1 MAKITTKTTKAITIN
16 LNQKTGVFSSIYNK
30 IKGNEAVNQPNQKEI
45 INLRQLLSNEK
56 AKLIHAIKTQN
67 PDSIYE
73 LSRILKRDF
82 KAVRHDIKL
91 LEQFGFVELLISQK
105 DGRERLKPIIS
116 VDKIIFTINL

>member
-16 LNQKTGVFSSIYNK
+16 LNQKTGMFSSILNK
-30 IKGNEAVNQPNQKEI
+30 FTGNQITSQTEI
-45 INLRQLLSNEK
+45 TNLRQLLSNEK

-67 PDSIYE
+67 PNSIYE

-91 LEQFGFVELLISQK
+91 LEQFGFVELLVSHK
-105 DGRERLKPIIS
+105 DGRERLKPVIS

>member
-1 MAKITTKTTKAITIN
+1 MARVTTKTTKAITIN
-16 LNQKTGVFSSIYNK
+16 LNQKTGMFSSILNK
-30 IKGNEAVNQPNQKEI
+30 FTGNQITSQTEI
-45 INLRQLLSNEK
+45 TNLRQLLSNEK
-56 AKLIHAIKTQN
+56 AKLIHVIKTQN

-73 LSRILKRDF
+73 LSRLLKRDF

-91 LEQFGFVELLISQK
+91 LEQFGFVELLVSQK